1 MNIRIFIDLVMTALI
16 LTAMAFRI
24 IGGITHE
31 IIGVA
36 VIVLFIW
43 HNILNY
49 RYYRGLVRKNI
60 KKRRA
65 GTAINL
71 LLLLT
76 ATVLAVSGILHSKD
90 LFGLASEESNSVAG
104 SWKIHALAAYWT
116 FVLISVHLGIYWNTI
131 FGKFPF
137 KHNIYA
143 VYALRITAAIIALL
157 GIRAFFVR
165 NLASKLVLYYSF
177 DFWHTSE
184 PAISYIA
191 SYLTIMVMLSFI
203 SYYVLKVT
211 KRNLF
216 VAKLCR

>member
-1 MNIRIFIDLVMTALI
+1 MNIRIFIDLAMTALI

-36 VIVLFIW
+36 VIILFIW

-49 RYYRGLVRKNI
+49 RYYRGLAR
-60 KKRRA
+60 KKRYA

-76 ATVLAVSGILHSKD
+76 ATVLAISGILHSKD
-90 LFGLASEESNSVAG
+90 LFGLASEENNSVAG

-137 KHNIYA
+137 KHNVYA

-216 VAKLCR
+216 VAKSCR